1 MPITD
6 YDPRVSMDQNLTATY
21 IKHIMNEKINHIYSQ
36 AHTASQTHKQE
47 TLEWAKFAMWLRGFL
62 SALEG
67 KELTSDDRE
76 KIMDK
81 LATVDPES
89 QGWRYNGNYPDPAQY
104 TPPQPHP
111 RLGAPV
117 WPTTD
122 RWVYTE
128 TTTGNTA
135 EDMLAKIA
143 SGITVKD
150 GK

>member
-1 MPITD
+1 
-6 YDPRVSMDQNLTATY
+6 MDQNLTATY
-21 IKHIMNEKINHIYSQ
+21 MKHIMNERMNRMYSQ
-36 AHTASQTHKQE
+36 ASTASVAHAQE

-89 QGWRYNGNYPDPAQY
+89 QGWRYSGNYPDPNQY
-104 TPPQPHP
+104 IPQPIP
-111 RLGAPV
+111 NTGAPV

-128 TTTGNTA
+128 TTTGTTA
-135 EDMLAKIA
+135 EDMLSKIA